1 MSTLSTPLRSHAPPA
16 VAGAITRLA
25 DEASALAQALLSPNK
40 IIEQVE
46 QMQALQAQAS
56 RIEAAD
62 PARACAL
69 RERASRIGLG
79 PALTRGAASAVA
91 LPDSAGSRS

>member
-1 MSTLSTPLRSHAPPA
+1 MSTLSTPVRLHAPPA
-16 VAGAITRLA
+16 LAGAFTQLA
-25 DEASALAQALLSPNK
+25 EEACALAQALLSPNK

-46 QMQALQAQAS
+46 QMQALHIQAS
-56 RIEAAD
+56 RIEGAD

-79 PALTRGAASAVA
+79 PCELTRGDAEVA
-91 LPDSAGSRS
+91 P